1 MRKSENLEEDE
12 VRRDFEKLFD
22 EEESLTIDSE
32 SDQKVLINFWII
44 FLATFVAGL
53 CAIFYTSQFELFE
66 IQLPSKAKPFYF
78 LPTWSRIINQ
88 SK

>member
-1 MRKSENLEEDE
+1 MRKSENLDEDE
-12 VRRDFEKLFD
+12 VRRDFKKLFD
-22 EEESLTIDSE
+22 EGETSTVEAETDHKI
-32 SDQKVLINFWII
+32 LINFWLAFI
-44 FLATFVAGL
+44 ATFVIGL

>member
-1 MRKSENLEEDE
+1 MRKSENLDEDE

-22 EEESLTIDSE
+22 EEESSTTDSE
-32 SDQKVLINFWII
+32 SDQKVLIHFWII
-44 FLATFVAGL
+44 FIATFVAGL

-66 IQLPSKAKPFYF
+66 IQLPLKAKPFYF